1 MADESS
7 PGQNRSNTRRNLLF
21 TERVDLIIRIL
32 LMTAIAVGCWFV
44 IRPFLTAILIS
55 AVVAVVTWPLFASI
69 RSRVGKTT
77 TPASAIMVLGL
88 IVCVLI
94 PLSFILIAVAQQMPA
109 AVELVVSFLKN
120 PEPILLAIKDIPY
133 AGSWLYSQLVVLIDP
148 STFSHTIEKIIEPA
162 SQVVLSSALSA
173 GNILFQLALVTF
185 IVFFFYKDGFWIQ
198 EKIGMLLRKVSG
210 GISTEIASILTNT
223 TRSVVFGIAGTAV
236 GQGVVAYVGFII
248 ADVPGAILLASTV
261 CILSI
266 VPIGPP
272 LVWGP
277 AAVWLYF
284 SGETGWAVFL
294 ILWGTLA
301 VSSVDNFLKP
311 ILISRGTSLPIS
323 IVFLG
328 VFGGVIA
335 FGFLGL
341 ILGPLLLAL
350 GLALLQA
357 WLKNPIAKSLRI
369 VRNESFAAGTEIL
382 EDEHEKHHHASL
394 KRKKKKNLLDDSL
407 SQ

>member
-1 MADESS
+1 MSA
-7 PGQNRSNTRRNLLF
+7 
-21 TERVDLIIRIL
+21 V
-32 LMTAIAVGCWFV
+32 AVGCWFV
-44 IRPFLTAILIS
+44 IRPFITAILIS
-55 AVVAVVTWPLFASI
+55 AVVAVVTWPLFSSI
-69 RSRVGKTT
+69 RSKIGKTT
-77 TPASAIMVLGL
+77 TPASAIMVIGL
-88 IVCVLI
+88 VTCVLI

-109 AVELVVSFLKN
+109 AVNIVVSFLKN
-120 PEPILLAIKDIPY
+120 PDPILRAIEDIPY
-133 AGSWLYSQLVVLIDP
+133 IGPWIYSQLVLFIDP

-162 SQVVLSSALSA
+162 SQVLLRSALNA

-198 EKIGMLLRKVSG
+198 EKIGVLLRKVSG
-210 GISTEIASILTNT
+210 GISSEIAAILTNT

-236 GQGVVAYVGFII
+236 GQGLVAYIGFLI
-248 ADVPGAILLASTV
+248 ADVPGAVLLASTV

-266 VPIGPP
+266 IPIGPP

-277 AAVWLYF
+277 ASIWLYF
-284 SGETGWAVFL
+284 NGEVGWALFL
-294 ILWGTLA
+294 ASWGTLA

-323 IVFLG
+323 VVFLG

-341 ILGPLLLAL
+341 ILGPLLLAV

-369 VRNESFAAGTEIL
+369 VRSESSESNADFY
-382 EDEHEKHHHASL
+382 DEPEKIHHATL
-394 KRKKKKNLLDDSL
+394 KRKKKIVHEDQPSE
-407 SQ
+407 

>member
-7 PGQNRSNTRRNLLF
+7 PVQNRDKARKNLLF

-32 LMTAIAVGCWFV
+32 LMTAVAVGCWYV
-44 IRPFLTAILIS
+44 IRPFITAILIS
-55 AVVAVVTWPLFASI
+55 AVVAVVTWPLFSAVRARI
-69 RSRVGKTT
+69 GKTT
-77 TPASAIMVLGL
+77 TPASAVMVAGL

-109 AVELVVSFLKN
+109 AVNIVVSFLKN
-120 PEPILLAIKDIPY
+120 PEPILRAIEDIPY
-133 AGSWLYSQLVVLIDP
+133 AGPWLYSQLAVLIDP

-162 SQVVLSSALSA
+162 SQVVLRSVLNA

-198 EKIGMLLRKVSG
+198 EKIGVLLRKVSG

-236 GQGVVAYVGFII
+236 GQGLVAYVGFLI

-284 SGETGWAVFL
+284 NGETGWAVFL
-294 ILWGTLA
+294 LAWGTLA

-341 ILGPLLLAL
+341 ILGPLLLAV

-369 VRNESFAAGTEIL
+369 VRNEQASGGGL
-382 EDEHEKHHHASL
+382 PDEEPEKLHHATL
-394 KRKKKKNLLDDSL
+394 KRKKKKAPVEEHFSE
-407 SQ
+407 